1 MSYQKVHFRGRS
13 STLEPDPRY
22 LETRREAVDDGWV
35 REEDSA
41 PRTTVVEEKAKT
53 LISRNDSPDI
63 GFRQSINPYRGCEHG
78 CIYCYARPSHAW
90 IDLSPGLDFEVRLFA
105 KTNAAEV
112 LRRELS
118 RPGYQPECIMLAGNT
133 DAWQPIERDYRIT
146 RQLLEV
152 LAECRHPVGIVTKSS
167 LIERD
172 IDLLQQLAAHHCVQV
187 NISLDTLDGELAR
200 RMDPR
205 AASPARRLQ
214 TVRALSEAG
223 IPVGVLVAP
232 VIPWLTDHEIENT
245 LAAARAAGARTAHY
259 AILRLPLELKD
270 LFADWLSVNYP
281 DKRDHVLGM
290 VTDMHGGALYR
301 AEFGSRMRGSGPF
314 ADMIRQRFLVACRRL
329 GLNQQRLEPSC
340 TAFRA
345 PSPGGQMNLFEDL

>member
-1 MSYQKVHFRGRS
+1 MSYQKIQFRGRS

-22 LETRREAVDDGWV
+22 LDTRREAVDDGWA
-35 REEDSA
+35 REAETA
-41 PRTTVVEEKAKT
+41 PRTTVVEETAKT

-63 GFRQSINPYRGCEHG
+63 NFRQSINPYRGCEHG
-78 CIYCYARPSHAW
+78 CIYCYARPTHAW
-90 IDLSPGLDFEVRLFA
+90 IDLSPGLDFESRLFA
-105 KTNAAEV
+105 KTNAPDV
-112 LRRELS
+112 LRRELA
-118 RPGYQPECIMLAGNT
+118 RPGYRPDCIMLAGNT

-152 LAECRHPVGIVTKSS
+152 LAECRHPVGIVTKSA

-172 IDLLQQLAAHHCVQV
+172 IDLLQQLAAHQCVEV

-214 TVRALSEAG
+214 TVRALADAG
-223 IPVGVLVAP
+223 IPVGILVAP

-245 LAAARAAGARTAHY
+245 LAAAHSAGARTAHY

-281 DKRDHVLGM
+281 DKREHVLGM
-290 VTDMHGGALYR
+290 ITDMHGGALYR
-301 AEFGSRMRGSGPF
+301 SGFGGRMRGAGPF
-314 ADMIRQRFLVACRRL
+314 ADMIRQRFMLACRRL
-329 GLNQQRLEPSC
+329 GLNQRSQELSS
-340 TAFRA
+340 ASFRA
-345 PSPGGQMNLFEDL
+345 PARGGQMSLFDTL